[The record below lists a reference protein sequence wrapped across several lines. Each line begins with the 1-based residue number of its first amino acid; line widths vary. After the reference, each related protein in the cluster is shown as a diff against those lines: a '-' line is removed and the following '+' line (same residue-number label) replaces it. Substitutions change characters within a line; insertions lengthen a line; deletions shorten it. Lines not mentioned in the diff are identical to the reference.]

1 MKLRFESIATL
12 SSLRYRNF
20 RLLFFGTI
28 LSHTGDF
35 MQAMAQSWLVWDL
48 TRSTFILGIVGF
60 CQAAPRLLF
69 GAVGGVIVD
78 RVDSRRL
85 LLFTQVLAMI
95 QSFIFWFLVYFNYI
109 HFSHILLLV
118 IFLGAVNSLN
128 QTSRQ
133 TLVNA
138 MVPRGDLLN
147 AVALNSAIVNMS
159 KVVGP
164 SLGGVLISVI
174 GVDGCLLINAIS
186 FLAIIFSVLAMDVPA
201 RRRSKQ
207 KQDFLREVREG
218 YQYARTNRHV
228 FSALVI
234 TYVVG
239 MIGAPFVRFLP
250 VFATDILHVGASGLG
265 LLMSAP
271 AVGAVASGLLLASI
285 SQLRRRRTALFISVM
300 TFSIF
305 LVIFAFSRSMTLSLI
320 VLVLSGASQMAF
332 RALANTI
339 VQMETPSHLLGR
351 TLSLLLMDRGLWS
364 FGTLL
369 IGSIASLVGTPWAI
383 AWSGIICGASATAA
397 LYARERSVARE
408 LQKEPAEDSMT
419 PKPEPTVEP

>member
-1 MKLRFESIATL
+1 MKLRFESIQTL

-35 MQAMAQSWLVWDL
+35 MQAMAQSWLVWEL

-60 CQAAPRLLF
+60 CQAAPRLLL

-109 HFSHILLLV
+109 HFSHILVLV

-138 MVPRGDLLN
+138 MVPRADLLN

-186 FLAIIFSVLAMDVPA
+186 FLAIILSILVMDVPA
-201 RRRSKQ
+201 RPRMKQ
-207 KQDFLREVREG
+207 KKDFFREVLEG

-228 FSALVI
+228 FSAIVI

-239 MIGAPFVRFLP
+239 MVGAPFVRFLP

-285 SQLRRRRTALFISVM
+285 GQLRRRRTALFISVM
-300 TFSIF
+300 TFAIF
-305 LVIFAFSRSMTLSLI
+305 LVVFAFSRSMTLSLI

-339 VQMETPSHLLGR
+339 VQTETPDHLLGR

-383 AWSGIICGASATAA
+383 ALSGIICGGSAIAA
-397 LYARERSVARE
+397 LYARDRGVARD
-408 LQKEPAEDSMT
+408 LQKRQAADSMGRET
-419 PKPEPTVEP
+419 GPTADP

>member
-1 MKLRFESIATL
+1 MKLRFESFQTL

-48 TRSTFILGIVGF
+48 TRSTFILGVVGF
-60 CQAAPRLLF
+60 CQAAPRLLL

-78 RVDSRRL
+78 RVDSRRV

-138 MVPRGDLLN
+138 MVPREDLLN
-147 AVALNSAIVNMS
+147 AVALNSAFVNMS

-164 SLGGVLISVI
+164 SLGGVLITVI

-186 FLAIIFSVLAMDVPA
+186 FLAIIFSVLAMDMPA
-201 RRRSKQ
+201 RQRTKQ
-207 KQDFLREVREG
+207 KENVFREVVEG

-239 MIGAPFVRFLP
+239 LVGAPFVRFLP

-285 SQLRRRRTALFISVM
+285 GQLRRRRTALFISVM
-300 TFSIF
+300 TFSFF
-305 LVIFAFSRSMTLSLI
+305 LVVFAFSRSMTLSLV

-332 RALANTI
+332 RALANAI

-351 TLSLLLMDRGLWS
+351 ILSLLLMDRGLWS

-383 AWSGIICGASATAA
+383 ALSGIICGVSATAA
-397 LYARERSVARE
+397 LYARERGVARE
-408 LQKEPAEDSMT
+408 LQKTAAEDSMA
-419 PKPEPTVEP
+419 PKSGPTVDP